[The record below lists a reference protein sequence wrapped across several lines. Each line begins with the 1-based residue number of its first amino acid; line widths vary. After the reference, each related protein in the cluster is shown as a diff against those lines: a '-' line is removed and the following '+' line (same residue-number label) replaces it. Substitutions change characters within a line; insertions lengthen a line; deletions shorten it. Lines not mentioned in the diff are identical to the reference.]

1 MKIPLRNVIA
11 TLVCCAAVL
20 GCTPLSAQW
29 VFDPEAPEVLC
40 DAPGLQRFP
49 ALTTIGNDRFLS
61 VWTDNRSG
69 SGGQVFMQILDLE
82 GNELL
87 ESNGQSMSLPG
98 DNLSYQLAR
107 DADGHLMLMW
117 FEASNTTGI
126 GKLWAMAMDADA
138 DLLWDEP
145 LLVASSNFTGPDY
158 IGPIGGYFLMT
169 DAEGFSVVFHH
180 LPFVSSVLNYV
191 RFSIE
196 NGLEN
201 GLNGSSLPNY
211 GNIGSIRAAID
222 HYGGAYIVFST
233 GNGAGAAARLTRIA
247 GNGEVL
253 WANPIVVTEGTGGLS
268 YNFSIVTDPH
278 GASVCWEEGV
288 VGNQVD
294 LRMRRY
300 SPSGVQAWNGTTV
313 EVSNTPGTPLAWT
326 WTRVGD
332 FYQFAWVDNPVPFVT
347 DYFVQIHR
355 IDTLGNNI
363 WQQSGIPHSPCNGGS
378 NVVFRLDAD
387 TNVVVLYNDPQG
399 NIAID
404 RYLNDGSIDPAVSQ
418 IPVALT
424 NVSYGS
430 GGQKTFALQGDELM
444 AVWTN
449 YFAQFSD
456 SDLNRSSGSSTLSDF
471 IKPSPERL
479 MLYPNPVAGE
489 RLHLNVAAK
498 VGITDLTGKK
508 VWSSAGP
515 VHHVDVSS
523 LPAGLY
529 LLEAEGHGVKRFVKQ

>member
-1 MKIPLRNVIA
+1 MKTSFLVVCA
-11 TLVCCAAVL
+11 TFL
-20 GCTPLSAQW
+20 GCLSLIHCTSLSGQW
-29 VFDPEAPEVLC
+29 AFDPANPQALC

-49 ALTTIGNDRFLS
+49 AITTLGDDRFLTF
-61 VWTDNRSG
+61 WTDNRSG

-82 GNELL
+82 GDELL
-87 ESNGQSMSLPG
+87 ESNGQAMSPPG

-107 DADGHLMLMW
+107 DANGNLMLMW

-169 DAEGFSVVFHH
+169 DAQGFSVVFHH
-180 LPFVSSVLNYV
+180 LPFGGSVLQYV

-201 GLNGSSLPNY
+201 GLNGVTLPNY
-211 GNIGSIRAAID
+211 GNIGSIRAAVD
-222 HYGGAYIVFST
+222 HYGGAYVVFST

-253 WANPIVVTEGTGGLS
+253 WTNPITVTEGTGGLS
-268 YNFSIVTDPH
+268 YNFSMVTDPH

-300 SPSGVQAWNGTTV
+300 TPSGVQGWNGNTV

-363 WQQSGIPHSPCNGGS
+363 WQQSGIQHSPSNGGS

-404 RYLNDGSIDPAVSQ
+404 RYLSDGSIDPAVSQ

-430 GGQKTFALQGDELM
+430 GGQKTFALQGVELM

-456 SDLNRSSGSSTLSDF
+456 SDLNRSSGSSALSNF
-471 IKPSPERL
+471 IKPGSERL
-479 MLYPNPVAGE
+479 MLYPNPVTGE
-489 RLHLNVAAK
+489 RLHLNLPVQ
-498 VGITDLTGKK
+498 VSITDLTGKK
-508 VWSSAGP
+508 VWGSAGP
-515 VHHVDVSS
+515 VHHVDVSF
-523 LPAGLY
+523 LPSGLY
-529 LLEAEGHGVKRFVKQ
+529 LLKAEGHGVMKFVKQ

>member
-1 MKIPLRNVIA
+1 MKRLLHIVAPSIL
-11 TLVCCAAVL
+11 LCAAVI
-20 GCTPLSAQW
+20 CCPMVSAQW
-29 VFDPEAPEVLC
+29 VFDPAAPEVLC

-49 ALTTIGNDRFLS
+49 ALITLGNDRFMSL
-61 VWTDNRSG
+61 WTDNRSG
-69 SGGQVFMQILDLE
+69 EGSGLYRQIHDLD

-87 ESNGQSMSLPG
+87 EPNGEALSLPE
-98 DNLSYQLAR
+98 DQLNFQLSR
-107 DADGHLMLMW
+107 DLNGNIMLVW
-117 FEASNTTGI
+117 YEASNSTGAGRI
-126 GKLWAMAMDADA
+126 WAIAMDPDA
-138 DLLWDEP
+138 QPIWEEP
-145 LLVASSNFTGPDY
+145 LMVASTNFVGPDY
-158 IGPIGGYFLMT
+158 IGPIGGYVLMT
-169 DAEGFSVVFHH
+169 DTAGFSLLFHH
-180 LPFVSSVLNYV
+180 FPFGNSALSFV
-191 RFSIE
+191 RFTIDE
-196 NGLEN
+196 GLTNGLS
-201 GLNGSSLPNY
+201 GVPLPNF
-211 GNIGSIRAAID
+211 GNVGSMRAAID
-222 HYGGAYIVFST
+222 HEGGAYLLFST
-233 GNGAGAAARLTRIA
+233 GNGLGANARLTRLSGA
-247 GNGEVL
+247 GVPI
-253 WANPIVVTEGTGGLS
+253 WDNPITVTAGTGGLA
-268 YNFSIVTDPH
+268 YGFSMVTDPH
-278 GASVCWEEGV
+278 GVSVCWEEAV
-288 VGNQVD
+288 VGNQID

-300 SPSGVQAWNGTTV
+300 SREGEQAWDGNTV

-326 WTRVGD
+326 WTRIGD

-363 WQQSGIPHSPCNGGS
+363 WQQSGIQHSPSSGSS

-404 RYLNDGSIDPAVSQ
+404 RYLNDGSLDSAVSQ

-449 YFAQFSD
+449 YFASFSD

-471 IKPSPERL
+471 IKPGPDRL

-489 RLHLNVAAK
+489 RLHLNMAAK

-529 LLEAEGHGVKRFVKQ
+529 LLNAEGHGVSKFVKQ